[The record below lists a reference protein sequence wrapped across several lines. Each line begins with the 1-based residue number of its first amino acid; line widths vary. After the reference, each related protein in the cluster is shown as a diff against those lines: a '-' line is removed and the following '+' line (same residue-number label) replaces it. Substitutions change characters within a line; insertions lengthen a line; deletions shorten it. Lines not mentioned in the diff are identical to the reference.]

1 MAKGLGLEIYSFE
14 EISSTQL
21 WLCEQIRTQNLFPPL
36 AVVAKRQKE
45 GIGSRGNQ
53 WEETKEALT
62 FSFALPITSLPKD
75 LPLVSSSLF
84 FGYLF
89 KKVLAQRGSKV
100 WLKWPND
107 LYLGEQKMGGVITS
121 KVGEVVVGGIGL
133 NLDSSNDSYAFL
145 EPEVPKDGLL
155 EEYLGELSKE
165 WRWKQIFSNYEIEFK
180 LNSDFIFHHEGER
193 VSALEATLCEDGALL
208 FRGKKVYSAR

>member
-14 EISSTQL
+14 ELSSTQL

-36 AVVAKRQKE
+36 AVVAKRQKD

-84 FGYLF
+84 LAIFL
-89 KKVLAQRGSKV
+89 KKFSLKEAQRCGSNG
-100 WLKWPND
+100 LTTSTLESGKW
-107 LYLGEQKMGGVITS
+107 
-121 KVGEVVVGGIGL
+121 
-133 NLDSSNDSYAFL
+133 
-145 EPEVPKDGLL
+145 
-155 EEYLGELSKE
+155 
-165 WRWKQIFSNYEIEFK
+165 
-180 LNSDFIFHHEGER
+180 
-193 VSALEATLCEDGALL
+193 GA
-208 FRGKKVYSAR
+208 

>member
-1 MAKGLGLEIYSFE
+1 M
-14 EISSTQL
+14 
-21 WLCEQIRTQNLFPPL
+21 
-36 AVVAKRQKE
+36 
-45 GIGSRGNQ
+45 
-53 WEETKEALT
+53 
-62 FSFALPITSLPKD
+62 
-75 LPLVSSSLF
+75 
-84 FGYLF
+84 
-89 KKVLAQRGSKV
+89 

-107 LYLGEQKMGGVITS
+107 LYLGERKMGGVITS

-145 EPEVPKDGLL
+145 ESEVPKDGLL

-180 LNSDFIFHHEGER
+180 LKSDFIFHHEGER